1 MSDGLVCQR
10 KKRFVLRTSL
20 KKRESAHATTNN
32 AHILLS
38 LSLSLSLSAR
48 EKGERLLFDSQ
59 MLPSS
64 SSSSKTKTTTTTTT
78 EEDDDDVEEKTKK
91 KQTNAEKN
99 QNLGAFALFLRA
111 TEVLFS
117 QSLKEFGGGAFVLLL
132 PKKAKEARG
141 KILEFL
147 KDTNTNTNNEL
158 MKQFWTQTRE
168 EEKSSD
174 FLHFEKKTKIL
185 REVTDACK
193 EILSNQEVYSQG
205 GRQKVAVKAL
215 ECLFLVMNFVEKEKV
230 RVSGTNS
237 ATENVEMMMTCS
249 ATMLRDVCKAVAFC
263 GKDDSSLEITRMVVK
278 MLLALATSEHI
289 VNSGIFQGEEGEEA
303 LEILTLRL
311 AHSAVASDG
320 DVERRVAKTALVQHI
335 NNCFKRCSEGEFRS
349 ASAAGNI
356 NTNGD
361 SFFSDQSALT
371 CLKALCKIASRD
383 SDGTSATTSTM
394 IAEENADANNANK
407 KPTTYFSAANAL
419 DADEYILASRFLAI
433 DLLRQLCEGP
443 NARAWLAAYRNELK
457 KPLSEALLMNAML
470 NPKSTL
476 QKGGVAGVA
485 AAAAATASGAINN
498 NSNNNA
504 KRLSFEGIEKTLNAS
519 TNRTTITTSTSN
531 NSNTIL
537 HGFSNATRF
546 HPMALASSS
555 LARGTYAAIVSRAR
569 DSWKSE
575 IALMFP
581 TMLLH
586 PLERSKSTHVKAK
599 IAALK
604 TLRQIYD
611 DPSTAADV
619 FVNYDCDPR
628 CSTNCF
634 ERSAKAILETLKVER
649 EKERILVKISSGSS
663 IDIDSVAVRDAAT
676 QCLVAIVR
684 SLRVW
689 RARNKELGEDLFH
702 DEDSIDEVE
711 RKASSTLRRSGSVST
726 SFELIPSQNVVVSSS
741 TAAAKQDNKN
751 QAESNNS
758 TTTTRTTR
766 TTPGSESEGVIG
778 GGLLSSVPLENVP
791 TTSSSSSIAKPSQT
805 KTFAN
810 LKKEKKSVEIA
821 VKKFNKT
828 PTMAVLREHAPSNSV
843 VSASDAA
850 KFLRSAPGVDPSA
863 IGHLLGSSDADGV
876 AVIRAY
882 LENFDFT
889 NEYVDEAL
897 RKFMS
902 TFRIPGEAQQID
914 RLTECFAKRFIELN
928 PNFGGQ
934 KIEKKVD
941 CVTIIAFAIIMLNT
955 DAHNPMVDVK
965 MRMSREDFLN
975 MALDTPETRGLDEEM
990 IRGVY
995 DRVTK
1000 EEIILSADKRAI
1012 AETAS
1017 SSTAADSSSTTT
1029 AAANSGLMS
1038 DFGIFGAF
1046 KKKQKILE
1054 MEEKIASEEAKA
1066 LLRETARAFSAVT
1079 TRSTIAPVGALSPP
1093 QLKNGQGSNSELD
1106 ESAKNNNDNVFV
1118 GESAF
1123 HAAAEAGLARPMF
1136 EVIGEA
1142 LCRAL
1147 SIAFGLANDPG
1158 RAAMA
1163 LECARSAMRL
1173 AFETKLYTLRD
1184 LFGQFLCNAT
1194 GVSASDNDRRNSNAD
1209 DNDNDDDATRV
1220 DLRAMQRAEAT
1231 KTLLDCAKSDGDFIK
1246 LGQIFWK
1253 SCIDICV
1260 SLEIAM
1266 LENDSTAL
1274 RGVANVNNSSN
1285 GTAQESTDGVL
1296 PDKTKVE
1303 KNIQRLLGFKNVMA
1317 WLRPFS
1323 REAGLETEINPD
1335 AKAAIDACFVNSST
1349 MDASELSHVVDALIQ
1364 RSERDLCA
1372 AEQSEI
1378 TKSPNT
1384 RIAMKRLADVARANL
1399 NGRSLAAW
1407 RNVIWGPASL
1417 HLAMTATSCVQ
1428 IETLV
1433 NRNACKEASEC
1444 LRVVAEAVLLKRGSA
1459 ESAESKDKDGNI
1471 TPTKRKTTLTNLET
1485 DEDINSSNADAA
1497 REDAL
1502 LPFYEAIRTV
1512 ANSSF
1517 RNSGLG
1523 NETVFFEMKTRKA
1536 EFIVDALRRLA
1547 ETSSKKFGNSWR
1559 RVAQTLEVVASN
1571 ATLSEY
1577 HGNTEEY
1584 DGNPEDQVK
1593 VLFADSAKIRAF
1605 VSFRNVIVESVL
1617 KGRSMKEE
1625 VSTTTPSIADGE
1637 LTDDVL
1643 PDIVDVLAKFR
1654 DVEKQTKN
1662 DKGDFIV
1669 VSEALLSLQEIIL
1682 RADRS
1687 TARGRN
1693 LWKVTTRCLISATF
1707 SIENTRATTVRAFE
1721 SVFASALNFTAAS
1734 QNKNE
1739 EKAFWQDVCEDAID
1753 PIVSFTRE
1761 EYYGN
1766 HAHKS
1771 APKNEG
1777 FSEAKVFSL
1786 ATFFPRLV
1794 SNVTSSKNVGYD
1806 IVSIGCANAF
1816 ANADVA
1822 STSLIHALSCV
1833 AAFGTES
1840 TSSSSQMF
1848 WSFACDFL
1856 ENAIGARKKKSERD
1870 EVISKSLVCDFIPEL
1885 YSSCAVTASKNRIA
1899 NVARTIH
1906 IDAFTSAMDKRGEE
1920 EHEELLYNS
1929 TRAVLA
1935 TTTNDASG
1943 TLTACEIVLRYHIS
1957 NKGKEISSFDVST
1970 RTIAMLASVVDALTN
1985 MIKRKKKKNNDDDDG
2000 DGRSHSKTEE
2010 EESKCS
2016 ISSLAKQ
2023 KKEVLELFTPQLS
2036 SLVALGRYPLN
2047 KSLRDFFS
2055 ATFDVSKF

>member
-1 MSDGLVCQR
+1 MGAEEQKNR
-10 KKRFVLRTSL
+10 HEEEEAEKKGDKNT
-20 KKRESAHATTNN
+20 TTN
-32 AHILLS
+32 
-38 LSLSLSLSAR
+38 
-48 EKGERLLFDSQ
+48 E
-59 MLPSS
+59 
-64 SSSSKTKTTTTTTT
+64 
-78 EEDDDDVEEKTKK
+78 
-91 KQTNAEKN
+91 
-99 QNLGAFALFLRA
+99 LGAFAQLLRRCSTTLRSMRREFPPNTNVVGSLFLSKKTKDARA
-111 TEVLFS
+111 RVAGLTREMEDETS
-117 QSLKEFGGGAFVLLL
+117 
-132 PKKAKEARG
+132 
-141 KILEFL
+141 
-147 KDTNTNTNNEL
+147 EL
-158 MKQFWTQTRE
+158 WALSRQTRE
-168 EEKSSD
+168 EEKESEY
-174 FLHFEKKTKIL
+174 LHFEKKTRIL
-185 REVTDACK
+185 REITDVSR
-193 EILSNQEVYSQG
+193 EILTNAEVYQG
-205 GRQKVAVKAL
+205 GRRGVAVNAL
-215 ECLFLVMNFVEKEKV
+215 ECAFLILNFVEKEKV
-230 RVSGTNS
+230 RVSGANGD
-237 ATENVEMMMTCS
+237 ANAAEMMTCS
-249 ATMLRDVCKAVAFC
+249 ATMLRDTCKVIAFC
-263 GKDDSSLEITRMVVK
+263 GKDDNTVEITRMVVK
-278 MLLALATSEHI
+278 ILLALATSEH
-289 VNSGIFQGEEGEEA
+289 VVQSGTFQGEEGEEA

-311 AHSAVASDG
+311 AHSSVACDG

-335 NNCFKRCSEGEFRS
+335 NNSFKRCAEGEFS
-349 ASAAGNI
+349 VTNSVGN
-356 NTNGD
+356 NCCR
-361 SFFSDQSALT
+361 DQSALT

-383 SDGTSATTSTM
+383 SNDISAAT
-394 IAEENADANNANK
+394 IAEENMN
-407 KPTTYFSAANAL
+407 TTAYFSAANAL

-443 NARAWLAAYRNELK
+443 NARAWLAAYKNELK
-457 KPLSEALLMNAML
+457 KSLSEALLINAML

-485 AAAAATASGAINN
+485 AAAAATASGTINGN
-498 NSNNNA
+498 P
-504 KRLSFEGIEKTLNAS
+504 KKLSFDGIEKTLNAS
-519 TNRTTITTSTSN
+519 TNRATVSTNTSN
-531 NSNTIL
+531 NINNIM
-537 HGFSNATRF
+537 HGFNNATRF

-555 LARGTYAAIVSRAR
+555 LARATFAAIVSRAR
-569 DSWKSE
+569 YSWKSE

-586 PLERSKSTHVKAK
+586 PLERSKSTHIKAK

-604 TLRQIYD
+604 TLRQIFD
-611 DPSTAADV
+611 DPSTSADV

-634 ERSAKAILETLKVER
+634 ERSAKAILETLKVEL
-649 EKERILVKISSGSS
+649 EKDRILTNISGGSS
-663 IDIDSVAVRDAAT
+663 IDIDSVALRDATT

-684 SLRVW
+684 SLRMW

-702 DEDSIDEVE
+702 EDDDSIEEVE
-711 RKASSTLRRSGSVST
+711 RTASSTLRRSGSVST
-726 SFELIPSQNVVVSSS
+726 SFELIPSQNLAVSGASKPDDIRKQPKSSS
-741 TAAAKQDNKN
+741 TTSKKTAQ
-751 QAESNNS
+751 
-758 TTTTRTTR
+758 TT
-766 TTPGSESEGVIG
+766 ELG
-778 GGLLSSVPLENVP
+778 GGLLASVPLENDAP
-791 TTSSSSSIAKPSQT
+791 ATSSSSSVAKLSQT

-821 VKKFNKT
+821 VEKFNKT
-828 PTMAVLREHAPSNSV
+828 PTMAVLREHAPNNSV

-889 NEYVDEAL
+889 NEFIDEAL

-928 PNFGGQ
+928 PNFGGE

-955 DAHNPMVDVK
+955 DAHNPMVDAK
-965 MRMSREDFLN
+965 MRMSGEDFLN
-975 MALDTPETRGLDEEM
+975 MALDTPETRGLDKEM

-1012 AETAS
+1012 AETS
-1017 SSTAADSSSTTT
+1017 SSTAADATTT
-1029 AAANSGLMS
+1029 TLASSGLMS

-1046 KKKQKILE
+1046 KKRQRIVE

-1079 TRSTIAPVGALSPP
+1079 TNVGIDPVALSSS
-1093 QLKNGQGSNSELD
+1093 QFKNGKGSNSELD
-1106 ESAKNNNDNVFV
+1106 KGLNSNNNVLV
-1118 GESAF
+1118 SESAF
-1123 HAAAEAGLARPMF
+1123 HAATEAGLARPMF

-1142 LCRAL
+1142 LCSAL

-1158 RAAMA
+1158 RAAVA

-1194 GVSASDNDRRNSNAD
+1194 GVIVSGDRRDNDTNDEGNDSNAS
-1209 DNDNDDDATRV
+1209 RV
-1220 DLRAMQRAEAT
+1220 DSRAVQRAEAT

-1246 LGQIFWK
+1246 LGQKFWK

-1274 RGVANVNNSSN
+1274 RGVTNVNSRT
-1285 GTAQESTDGVL
+1285 GITQEQNHGIL
-1296 PDKTKVE
+1296 PDTTKVE
-1303 KNIQRLLGFKNVMA
+1303 KNIQQLLGFKNVMT

-1323 REAGLETEINPD
+1323 QEAGMETEINTD
-1335 AKAAIDACFVNSST
+1335 AKAAIDACFEKSAR
-1349 MDASELSHVVDALIQ
+1349 MDVGELSHLVDALIQ
-1364 RSERDLCA
+1364 RSERDLSA

-1417 HLAMTATSCVQ
+1417 HLATTATSCVQ

-1433 NRNACKEASEC
+1433 NRHVCKEASEC

-1459 ESAESKDKDGNI
+1459 KSEETEDEDGNC
-1471 TPTKRKTTLTNLET
+1471 TPTKRKTKLTNLET
-1485 DEDINSSNADAA
+1485 DEDINSINADAA

-1502 LPFYEAIRTV
+1502 LPFYESIRTI

-1517 RNSGLG
+1517 RNSGLD
-1523 NETVFFEMKTRKA
+1523 NETVFFDMKTRKA
-1536 EFIVDALRRLA
+1536 EFVIDALRHLA
-1547 ETSSKKFGNSWR
+1547 ETSSKKFGKSWR
-1559 RVAQTLEVVASN
+1559 RVSQTLEIVASN

-1577 HGNTEEY
+1577 HGNTADY
-1584 DGNPEDQVK
+1584 DGNPEDQMK

-1617 KGRSMKEE
+1617 KGRSKKEG
-1625 VSTTTPSIADGE
+1625 VSTTSSSSDGE

-1643 PDIVDVLAKFR
+1643 PDILDVLAKFR
-1654 DVEKQTKN
+1654 DVEKQTTN
-1662 DKGDFIV
+1662 DKGESIV
-1669 VSEALLSLQEIIL
+1669 ISEALLSLQEIIV

-1687 TARGRN
+1687 THRGRN
-1693 LWKVTTRCLISATF
+1693 LWKVATRRLISATF

-1721 SVFASALNFTAAS
+1721 SVFASALDFTR
-1734 QNKNE
+1734 NKDE
-1739 EKAFWQDVCEDAID
+1739 EKVFWQDVCEDAID
-1753 PIVSFTRE
+1753 PIVSATRE
-1761 EYYGN
+1761 TYYGKHVHN
-1766 HAHKS
+1766 S

-1777 FSEAKVFSL
+1777 FLEAKAFSL

-1794 SNVTSSKNVGYD
+1794 SNVTSASSTKDIGYD
-1806 IVSIGCANAF
+1806 IVSVGCAKAF
-1816 ANADVA
+1816 AKADVA
-1822 STSLIHALSCV
+1822 STSLTHALSCI
-1833 AAFGTES
+1833 AAFGSKS
-1840 TSSSSQMF
+1840 TSSSERF

-1856 ENAIGARKKKSERD
+1856 ENAIHAQKKNERD
-1870 EVISKSLVCDFIPEL
+1870 QVISKSLVCDFIPEL
-1885 YSSCAVTASKNRIA
+1885 FSSCTVADSKKRIA
-1899 NVARTIH
+1899 NVASTIH
-1906 IDAFTSAMDKRGEE
+1906 IDAFTSAFNKREE
-1920 EHEELLYNS
+1920 DEHEELLYDS

-1935 TTTNDASG
+1935 TTTNTVSG
-1943 TLTACEIVLRYHIS
+1943 TLAACEIVFRHYFS
-1957 NKGKEISSFDVST
+1957 NSEKKISSFDISD
-1970 RTIAMLASVVDALTN
+1970 RALAMLALVVDALTN
-1985 MIKRKKKKNNDDDDG
+1985 LIKQKKNKDNA
-2000 DGRSHSKTEE
+2000 STEE
-2010 EESKCS
+2010 EKSEDGVSF
-2016 ISSLAKQ
+2016 AKRN
-2023 KKEVLELFTPQLS
+2023 KEFSQLFVLQLS

-2047 KSLRDFFS
+2047 KSLQEFVS
-2055 ATFDVSKF
+2055 ASLR

>member
-1 MSDGLVCQR
+1 MSKNCF
-10 KKRFVLRTSL
+10 FV
-20 KKRESAHATTNN
+20 
-32 AHILLS
+32 
-38 LSLSLSLSAR
+38 
-48 EKGERLLFDSQ
+48 SQ

-64 SSSSKTKTTTTTTT
+64 SSETKTPTERTTT
-78 EEDDDDVEEKTKK
+78 EDDDGDENDVEEKTTKK
-91 KQTNAEKN
+91 KRANEEEKN
-99 QNLGAFALFLRA
+99 QNRIGAFASFLRA

-147 KDTNTNTNNEL
+147 KDTNTNTNDEL

-168 EEKSSD
+168 EEKKSD

-237 ATENVEMMMTCS
+237 ATTENVEMMMTCS

-383 SDGTSATTSTM
+383 SDAITSATTSTM
-394 IAEENADANNANK
+394 IAEENADANNNK
-407 KPTTYFSAANAL
+407 KPTHYFSAANAL

-519 TNRTTITTSTSN
+519 TNRATITTSTSN

-649 EKERILVKISSGSS
+649 EKERILVQISSGSS
-663 IDIDSVAVRDAAT
+663 IDIDSIAVRDAST

-726 SFELIPSQNVVVSSS
+726 SFELIPSQNVVLPSS
-741 TAAAKQDNKN
+741 TATAKQDNKN

-758 TTTTRTTR
+758 TRTTRTTR

-791 TTSSSSSIAKPSQT
+791 TTSSSSSIATPSQT

-1012 AETAS
+1012 AETAP
-1017 SSTAADSSSTTT
+1017 SSTVADSSSTTT

-1079 TRSTIAPVGALSPP
+1079 TRSTIVPAAALSPS

-1194 GVSASDNDRRNSNAD
+1194 GVSASDNDRGNSNADD

-1246 LGQIFWK
+1246 LGQKFWK

-1417 HLAMTATSCVQ
+1417 HLATTATSCVQ
-1428 IETLV
+1428 IETIV

-1459 ESAESKDKDGNI
+1459 ESAESKDEDGNI

-1536 EFIVDALRRLA
+1536 EFVVDALRRLA
-1547 ETSSKKFGNSWR
+1547 ETSSKKFGKSWR

-1617 KGRSMKEE
+1617 KGRSIKEE
-1625 VSTTTPSIADGE
+1625 VSTMTPSIVDGE

-1662 DKGDFIV
+1662 DKGDSIV

-1721 SVFASALNFTAAS
+1721 SVFASALNFTAVS
-1734 QNKNE
+1734 QNENE

-1816 ANADVA
+1816 ANVDVA
-1822 STSLIHALSCV
+1822 STSLTHALSCI

-1840 TSSSSQMF
+1840 TSSPSQIF

-1856 ENAIGARKKKSERD
+1856 ENAIRARKKKSERD

-1943 TLTACEIVLRYHIS
+1943 TLTACEIVLRYHFS

-1985 MIKRKKKKNNDDDDG
+1985 MIKRKKKKKNNDDDG
-2000 DGRSHSKTEE
+2000 DGTEE
-2010 EESKCS
+2010 EESKGS

>member
-1 MSDGLVCQR
+1 MASSSTEGDRRNQND
-10 KKRFVLRTSL
+10 
-20 KKRESAHATTNN
+20 A
-32 AHILLS
+32 
-38 LSLSLSLSAR
+38 
-48 EKGERLLFDSQ
+48 
-59 MLPSS
+59 SS
-64 SSSSKTKTTTTTTT
+64 SST
-78 EEDDDDVEEKTKK
+78 EEEKRKDVA
-91 KQTNAEKN
+91 TNDN
-99 QNLGAFALFLRA
+99 TNLGAFAQLLA
-111 TEVLFS
+111 QTALLFS
-117 QSLKEFGGGAFVLLL
+117 SLVKEFISPQAAMFGGSFFL
-132 PKKAKEARG
+132 PRKAKELRQRCADFCRDFSS
-141 KILEFL
+141 E
-147 KDTNTNTNNEL
+147 NTIGDNDNNEL
-158 MKQFWTQTRE
+158 RAFLRQTRE
-168 EEKSSD
+168 EEKATD

-185 REVTDACK
+185 REITETCA
-193 EILSNQEVYSQG
+193 EILAHEEVHQQG
-205 GRQKVAVKAL
+205 GRRGKVAVKAL

-230 RVSGTNS
+230 RVSGASESSRSSSQT
-237 ATENVEMMMTCS
+237 MTCS
-249 ATMLRDVCKAVAFC
+249 ATMLRDTCKAVAFC
-263 GKDDSSLEITRMVVK
+263 GKDDKALEITRMVVK

-289 VNSGIFQGEEGEEA
+289 VNSGTFQGEEGEEA

-311 AHSAVASDG
+311 AHSAVASEG

-335 NNCFKRCSEGEFRS
+335 NNSFKRCADVEFKTS
-349 ASAAGNI
+349 ASAENA
-356 NTNGD
+356 TAAPNGVLFFCD
-361 SFFSDQSALT
+361 SSALT

-383 SDGTSATTSTM
+383 SDDATTKS
-394 IAEENADANNANK
+394 AEENTDTK
-407 KPTTYFSAANAL
+407 GKSHFSAANAL

-443 NARAWLAAYRNELK
+443 NARAWLAAYKNELK
-457 KPLSEALLMNAML
+457 KPLSEALLVNAML

-485 AAAAATASGAINN
+485 AAAAATASGTINN
-498 NSNNNA
+498 NGG
-504 KRLSFEGIEKTLNAS
+504 KRLSFEGIERTLNAS
-519 TNRTTITTSTSN
+519 TNRANITTSTSN
-531 NSNTIL
+531 NSNSIL
-537 HGFSNATRF
+537 HGFNNATRF

-555 LARGTYAAIVSRAR
+555 LARATFASIVSRAR

-649 EKERILVKISSGSS
+649 EKERILVNISSGSS

-689 RARNKELGEDLFH
+689 RARNKELGEDLFQ
-702 DEDSIDEVE
+702 DEDSIGEVE

-726 SFELIPSQNVVVSSS
+726 SFELIPSQNVVVSSGPS
-741 TAAAKQDNKN
+741 KSDDEKQP
-751 QAESNNS
+751 ESSNATKKAPTKS
-758 TTTTRTTR
+758 Q
-766 TTPGSESEGVIG
+766 ELLG
-778 GGLLSSVPLENVP
+778 GGLLSSVPLENENAP
-791 TTSSSSSIAKPSQT
+791 TTTSSSSSTAKPSQT
-805 KTFAN
+805 KTFAT
-810 LKKEKKSVEIA
+810 LKKEKRSVEIA

-928 PNFGGQ
+928 PNFGGE

-975 MALDTPETRGLDEEM
+975 MALDTPETKGLEEEM

-1012 AETAS
+1012 AETS
-1017 SSTAADSSSTTT
+1017 SSTGTDGSSTTT
-1029 AAANSGLMS
+1029 TTANSGLMS

-1079 TRSTIAPVGALSPP
+1079 TRPTKAPVTSTLSSP
-1093 QLKNGQGSNSELD
+1093 QLENGRGSNSELD
-1106 ESAKNNNDNVFV
+1106 EDVSNNNNNLFV
-1118 GESAF
+1118 SESAF

-1194 GVSASDNDRRNSNAD
+1194 GVSASDNDQVDGNAD
-1209 DNDNDDDATRV
+1209 DNNDDDDDVTRV
-1220 DLRAMQRAEAT
+1220 DSRAMQRAEAT
-1231 KTLLDCAKSDGDFIK
+1231 KTLLDCARSDVDFIK
-1246 LGQIFWK
+1246 LGQKFWK

-1274 RGVANVNNSSN
+1274 RGVTNVNSRPN
-1285 GTAQESTDGVL
+1285 GTAQESTDGNL
-1296 PDKTKVE
+1296 PDTTKVE
-1303 KNIQRLLGFKNVMA
+1303 KNIQRLLGFKNIMA

-1323 REAGLETEINPD
+1323 RESGLETDVNPD
-1335 AKAAIDACFVNSST
+1335 AKAAIDACFVNST
-1349 MDASELSHVVDALIQ
+1349 RMGASELSHLVDALIQ
-1364 RSERDLCA
+1364 RSERDLSA

-1399 NGRSLAAW
+1399 DGRSLAAW

-1417 HLAMTATSCVQ
+1417 HLATTATSCVQ

-1459 ESAESKDKDGNI
+1459 ELDETEDEDGNV
-1471 TPTKRKTTLTNLET
+1471 TPTKRKTKLTKLET
-1485 DEDINSSNADAA
+1485 DEDIINSNVDAA

-1502 LPFYEAIRTV
+1502 LPFYEAIRAI

-1523 NETVFFEMKTRKA
+1523 NETVFFDMKTRKA
-1536 EFIVDALRRLA
+1536 EFVVDALRRLA
-1547 ETSSKKFGNSWR
+1547 ETSSRKFGKSWR
-1559 RVAQTLEVVASN
+1559 RVAQTLEIVASN

-1605 VSFRNVIVESVL
+1605 VSFRNIIVESVL
-1617 KGRSMKEE
+1617 KGRSKKNG
-1625 VSTTTPSIADGE
+1625 VSTSTPSSSDGE
-1637 LTDDVL
+1637 LTDDIL

-1662 DKGDFIV
+1662 DKGESIV
-1669 VSEALLSLQEIIL
+1669 ISEALLSLQEIIV

-1687 TARGRN
+1687 TPRGRN
-1693 LWKVTTRCLISATF
+1693 LWKVTTRRLISATF
-1707 SIENTRATTVRAFE
+1707 SIENTRATTMRAFE
-1721 SVFASALNFTAAS
+1721 SVFASALDFTTAES
-1734 QNKNE
+1734 KTRDD
-1739 EKAFWQDVCEDAID
+1739 EKIFWQDVCEDAIE

-1777 FSEAKVFSL
+1777 FLEAKTFSL

-1794 SNVTSSKNVGYD
+1794 SNVTSSKNSVGYD
-1806 IVSIGCANAF
+1806 IVSIGFAKAIANLDA
-1816 ANADVA
+1816 A
-1822 STSLIHALSCV
+1822 STSLAHLLSCI
-1833 AAFGTES
+1833 AAFGAERS
-1840 TSSSSQMF
+1840 TSSPSESF
-1848 WSFACDFL
+1848 WSFVCDFL
-1856 ENAIGARKKKSERD
+1856 ENAFSAQEKNERD
-1870 EVISKSLVCDFIPEL
+1870 DIISKSLVCDFIPEL
-1885 YSSCAVTASKNRIA
+1885 YSSCGVAESQKRIA
-1899 NVARTIH
+1899 HVASTIH
-1906 IDAFTSAMDKRGEE
+1906 IDAFSSAIGKEGGE

-1935 TTTNDASG
+1935 TTTNDVSG
-1943 TLTACEIVLRYHIS
+1943 TLTACDIVLRYYFL
-1957 NKGKEISSFDVST
+1957 NNEKETSSFDVSA
-1970 RTIAMLASVVDALTN
+1970 RVLDMLASVVDSLTTL
-1985 MIKRKKKKNNDDDDG
+1985 IKQNKTKAKNNNSDG
-2000 DGRSHSKTEE
+2000 AKVEE
-2010 EESKCS
+2010 GGEGD
-2016 ISSLAKQ
+2016 ISSSLSKQ
-2023 KKEVLELFTPQLS
+2023 KNEISQLFVPQLS

-2047 KSLRDFFS
+2047 RSLQSFFS
-2055 ATFDVSKF
+2055 ATLEK

>member
-1 MSDGLVCQR
+1 
-10 KKRFVLRTSL
+10 
-20 KKRESAHATTNN
+20 
-32 AHILLS
+32 
-38 LSLSLSLSAR
+38 
-48 EKGERLLFDSQ
+48 

-64 SSSSKTKTTTTTTT
+64 SSETKTPTERTTT
-78 EEDDDDVEEKTKK
+78 EDDDDGDENDVEEKTTKK
-91 KQTNAEKN
+91 KRANEEEKN
-99 QNLGAFALFLRA
+99 QNRIGAFASFLRA

-117 QSLKEFGGGAFVLLL
+117 QSVKEFGGGAFVLLL

-147 KDTNTNTNNEL
+147 KDTNTNTNDEL

-168 EEKSSD
+168 EEKKSD

-237 ATENVEMMMTCS
+237 AATENVEMMMTCS

-383 SDGTSATTSTM
+383 SDAITSATTSTM

-555 LARGTYAAIVSRAR
+555 LARATYAAIVSRAR

-726 SFELIPSQNVVVSSS
+726 SFELIPSQNVVVPSS
-741 TAAAKQDNKN
+741 TATAKQDNKN

-758 TTTTRTTR
+758 TRTTRTTR

-791 TTSSSSSIAKPSQT
+791 TTSSSSSIAKQSQT

-1079 TRSTIAPVGALSPP
+1079 TRSTIAPAAALSPP

-1194 GVSASDNDRRNSNAD
+1194 GVSASDNDRGNSNADD

-1246 LGQIFWK
+1246 LGQKFWK

-1417 HLAMTATSCVQ
+1417 HLATTATSCVQ
-1428 IETLV
+1428 IETIV

-1459 ESAESKDKDGNI
+1459 ESAESKDEDGNI

-1536 EFIVDALRRLA
+1536 EFVVDALRRLA
-1547 ETSSKKFGNSWR
+1547 ETSSKKFGKSWR

-1617 KGRSMKEE
+1617 KGRSIKEE
-1625 VSTTTPSIADGE
+1625 VSTTTPSIVDGE

-1662 DKGDFIV
+1662 DKGDSIV

-1721 SVFASALNFTAAS
+1721 SVFASALNFTATS
-1734 QNKNE
+1734 QNENE
-1739 EKAFWQDVCEDAID
+1739 EKVFWQDVCEDAID

-1822 STSLIHALSCV
+1822 STSLTHALSCV

-1840 TSSSSQMF
+1840 TSSPSQMF

-1856 ENAIGARKKKSERD
+1856 ENAIRARKKKSERD

-1899 NVARTIH
+1899 DVARTIH

-1935 TTTNDASG
+1935 TTINDASG
-1943 TLTACEIVLRYHIS
+1943 TLTACEIVLRYHFS

-1985 MIKRKKKKNNDDDDG
+1985 MIKRKKKKKNNDNDG
-2000 DGRSHSKTEE
+2000 DGTEE
-2010 EESKCS
+2010 EESKGS

>member
-1 MSDGLVCQR
+1 
-10 KKRFVLRTSL
+10 
-20 KKRESAHATTNN
+20 
-32 AHILLS
+32 
-38 LSLSLSLSAR
+38 
-48 EKGERLLFDSQ
+48 
-59 MLPSS
+59 MLP
-64 SSSSKTKTTTTTTT
+64 SSSSKTKTPTRTTT
-78 EEDDDDVEEKTKK
+78 EDDGDENDVEEKTKK
-91 KQTNAEKN
+91 KQTNEEKN
-99 QNLGAFALFLRA
+99 QNLGAFASFLRA

-147 KDTNTNTNNEL
+147 KDTNTNTNDEL

-168 EEKSSD
+168 EEKKSD

-237 ATENVEMMMTCS
+237 ATTENVEMMMTCS

-555 LARGTYAAIVSRAR
+555 LARATYAAIVSRAR

-741 TAAAKQDNKN
+741 TATAKQDNKN

-791 TTSSSSSIAKPSQT
+791 TTSSSSSKAKPSQT

-1079 TRSTIAPVGALSPP
+1079 TRSTIAPAAALSPP

-1459 ESAESKDKDGNI
+1459 GSAESKDKDGNI

-1687 TARGRN
+1687 SARGRN

-1822 STSLIHALSCV
+1822 STSLTHALSCI

-1840 TSSSSQMF
+1840 TSSPSQIF

-1856 ENAIGARKKKSERD
+1856 ENAIRARKKKSERD